1 MTTDNLILYIPVFG
15 ILALLF
21 TWWKTKVINSHSE
34 GTTKMAKIASSIQ
47 EGAMAFLKQNT
58 KYYLYLFW
66 RLLVYSIGAVHK
78 TPTVMGLWQF
88 PLLSE
93 LFVLHWLAIWAWS

>member
-15 ILALLF
+15 ILALIF

-47 EGAMAFLKQNT
+47 EGAMAFLKAEY
-58 KYYLYLFW
+58 KILF
-66 RLLVYSIGAVHK
+66 I
-78 TPTVMGLWQF
+78 
-88 PLLSE
+88 
-93 LFVLHWLAIWAWS
+93 FVVVCIVNNGN